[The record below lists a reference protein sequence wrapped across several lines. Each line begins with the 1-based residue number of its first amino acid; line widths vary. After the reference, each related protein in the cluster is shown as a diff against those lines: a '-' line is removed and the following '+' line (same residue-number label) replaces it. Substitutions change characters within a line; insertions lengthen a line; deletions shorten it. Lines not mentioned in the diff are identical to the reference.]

1 MNIKQIDLR
10 LLRSF
15 LTVARTGNF
24 VRASEALSI
33 TQSALSQQ
41 MKELASH
48 LELPLFEKKGRS
60 LILTKFGNGLL
71 QKIEP
76 LLGQIEE
83 ALMQSLDDSKNIV
96 GTLRVG
102 ATNTYSKTI
111 ALPACMELLKEYPS
125 LNIELKE
132 LPAQKVLTELMEGT
146 IDVAIIPQDYQFPD
160 LEWKSLITEQFAVI
174 GTLKAIENLPNTI
187 TLKYLA
193 KHELAALNRQF
204 LMRQKID
211 AQSRQEGIPLNIR
224 MEVSSMGDLIE
235 IAKTGKLLALGSSI
249 ALLKEKQL
257 KSKEI
262 KGDLLIRT
270 AAVCWRKTK
279 FVNSAM
285 IAFQEK
291 AQEISSS
298 LEAEI
303 KLRKRLA

>member
-291 AQEISSS
+291 AQEISNS

-303 KLRKRLA
+303 KLRKRQA

>member
-41 MKELASH
+41 MKELAGY
-48 LELPLFEKKGRS
+48 LDLPLFEKRGRS

-71 QKIEP
+71 LKIEP

-83 ALMQSLDDSKNIV
+83 ALTQSLDDNRNII

-111 ALPACMELLKEYPS
+111 ALPTCMELLKEYPS
-125 LNIELKE
+125 LKIELQE
-132 LPAQKVLTELMEGT
+132 LPAQKVLNELMEGT

-160 LEWKSLITEQFAVI
+160 LEWKSLITEQFSVFGNSRLI
-174 GTLKAIENLPNTI
+174 DKLPNSI
-187 TLKYLA
+187 SLKNLA
-193 KHELAALNRQF
+193 KYELAALNRQF

-211 AQSRQEGIPLNIR
+211 AQARKENISLNIR
-224 MEVSSMGDLIE
+224 IEVSSMGDLLE
-235 IAKTGKLLALGSSI
+235 IAKSGRQLALGSSI
-249 ALLKEKQL
+249 ALLKDKQL
-257 KSKEI
+257 RSREI
-262 KGDLLIRT
+262 KGELLIRT

-285 IAFQEK
+285 MAFQEK

-298 LEAEI
+298 LESEM
-303 KLRKRLA
+303 KNRKRHP

>member
-291 AQEISSS
+291 SQEISSS

-303 KLRKRLA
+303 KLRKRQA

>member
-1 MNIKQIDLR
+1 MNLKQIDLR

-24 VRASEALSI
+24 VRASEALNI

-76 LLGQIEE
+76 LIGQIEE

-111 ALPACMELLKEYPS
+111 ALPTCMKLLHEYPS
-125 LNIELKE
+125 LKLDLKE
-132 LPAQKVLTELMEGT
+132 LPAHKVLTELMEGT
-146 IDVAIIPQDYQFPD
+146 IDIAIIPQDYQFPD
-160 LEWKSLITEQFAVI
+160 LEWSSLITEQFAVI
-174 GTLKAIENLPNTI
+174 GNSKSFDKLPNTI
-187 TLKYLA
+187 TLKNLA
-193 KHELAALNRQF
+193 KFELATLNRQF

-211 AQSRQEGIPLNIR
+211 AQARKEGINLNIR
-224 MEVSSMGDLIE
+224 MEVSSMGDLLE
-235 IAKTGKLLALGSSI
+235 IAKSGKLFALGSSI
-249 ALLKEKQL
+249 ALFKDKQL
-257 KSKEI
+257 RSKEI
-262 KGDLLIRT
+262 KGELLMRT

-285 IAFQEK
+285 LAFQET
-291 AQEISSS
+291 AQEISS
-298 LEAEI
+298 LLDVEI
-303 KLRKRLA
+303 KQRKRQI

>member
-41 MKELASH
+41 MKELAGH
-48 LELPLFEKKGRS
+48 LDLPLFEKRGRS
-60 LILTKFGNGLL
+60 LILTKFGNSLL

-83 ALMQSLDDSKNIV
+83 ALMQSLGDSRNIV

-111 ALPACMELLKEYPS
+111 ALPSCMELLNEYPS
-125 LNIELKE
+125 LKIELQE

-160 LEWKSLITEQFAVI
+160 LEWKSLITEQFSVI
-174 GTLKAIENLPNTI
+174 GNSRAIDKLPNAI
-187 TLKYLA
+187 TLKHLA
-193 KHELAALNRQF
+193 KYELAALNRQF

-211 AQSRQEGIPLNIR
+211 AQARKENISLDIR
-224 MEVSSMGDLIE
+224 MEVSSMGDLLE
-235 IAKTGKLLALGSSI
+235 IAKSGQLLALGSSI
-249 ALLKEKQL
+249 ALLKDRQL

-262 KGDLLIRT
+262 KGELLIRT

-285 IAFQEK
+285 MAFQEK

-298 LEAEI
+298 LESEI
-303 KLRKRLA
+303 KKRKRQP

>member
-1 MNIKQIDLR
+1 
-10 LLRSF
+10 
-15 LTVARTGNF
+15 
-24 VRASEALSI
+24 
-33 TQSALSQQ
+33 
-41 MKELASH
+41 
-48 LELPLFEKKGRS
+48 
-60 LILTKFGNGLL
+60 
-71 QKIEP
+71 
-76 LLGQIEE
+76 
-83 ALMQSLDDSKNIV
+83 
-96 GTLRVG
+96 
-102 ATNTYSKTI
+102 
-111 ALPACMELLKEYPS
+111 MELLKEYPS

-291 AQEISSS
+291 AQEISNS

-303 KLRKRLA
+303 KLRKRQA

>member
-41 MKELASH
+41 MKELAGY
-48 LELPLFEKKGRS
+48 LDLPLFEKRGRS

-71 QKIEP
+71 LKIEP

-83 ALMQSLDDSKNIV
+83 ALMQSLDDSRNIV

-111 ALPACMELLKEYPS
+111 ALPTCMELLKEYPS
-125 LNIELKE
+125 LKIELQE
-132 LPAQKVLTELMEGT
+132 LSAQKVLAELMEGT

-160 LEWKSLITEQFAVI
+160 LEWKELISEQFSVI
-174 GTLKAIENLPNTI
+174 GNSKAIDKLPNAI
-187 TLKYLA
+187 SLKHLA
-193 KHELAALNRQF
+193 KYELATLNRQF

-211 AQSRQEGIPLNIR
+211 AQARKENVSLNIR
-224 MEVSSMGDLIE
+224 MQVSSMGDLLG
-235 IAKTGKLLALGSSI
+235 IAKSGQLLALGSSI
-249 ALLKEKQL
+249 ALLNDRQL

-262 KGDLLIRT
+262 KGELLIRT

-285 IAFQEK
+285 MAFQEK
-291 AQEISSS
+291 AEEISRS
-298 LEAEI
+298 LESEI
-303 KLRKRLA
+303 KKRRCEV

>member
-1 MNIKQIDLR
+1 MNIKQIDMR

-41 MKELASH
+41 MKELAGH
-48 LELPLFEKKGRS
+48 LDQALFEKKGRS

-83 ALMQSLDDSKNIV
+83 ALMQSVDDSRNII

-125 LNIELKE
+125 LKIELQE
-132 LPAQKVLTELMEGT
+132 LPAQKVLTELMGGT

-160 LEWKSLITEQFAVI
+160 LEWSSLITEQFSVI
-174 GTLKAIENLPNTI
+174 GNIKMIEKLPTTI

-193 KHELAALNRQF
+193 KYELAALNRQF

-211 AQSRQEGIPLNIR
+211 AQARKEGASLEIR
-224 MEVSSMGDLIE
+224 MEASSMGDLIE
-235 IAKTGKLLALGSSI
+235 IAKSGKLLALGSSI

-257 KSKEI
+257 RSKEI
-262 KGDLLIRT
+262 KGELLIRT

-291 AQEISSS
+291 AQEISNS

-303 KLRKRLA
+303 KQRKRQT

>member
-303 KLRKRLA
+303 KLRKRQA

>member
-174 GTLKAIENLPNTI
+174 GTSKAIEKLPNTI

-193 KHELAALNRQF
+193 KHELAVLNRQF

-211 AQSRQEGIPLNIR
+211 AQSRQEGISLNIR

-303 KLRKRLA
+303 KLRKRQA

>member
-303 KLRKRLA
+303 KLRKSQA

>member
-24 VRASEALSI
+24 VRASAALSI

-132 LPAQKVLTELMEGT
+132 LPAQKVLTELIEGT

-303 KLRKRLA
+303 KLRKRQA

>member
-1 MNIKQIDLR
+1 
-10 LLRSF
+10 
-15 LTVARTGNF
+15 
-24 VRASEALSI
+24 
-33 TQSALSQQ
+33 
-41 MKELASH
+41 MKELAGH
-48 LELPLFEKKGRS
+48 LDQALFEKRGRS

-83 ALMQSLDDSKNIV
+83 ALMQSLDDNRNIV

-111 ALPACMELLKEYPS
+111 ALPACIELLKEYPS
-125 LNIELKE
+125 LKIELQE

-160 LEWKSLITEQFAVI
+160 LEWSSLITEQFSVI
-174 GTLKAIENLPNTI
+174 GNIKMIEKLPNTI

-193 KHELAALNRQF
+193 KYELAALNRQF

-211 AQSRQEGIPLNIR
+211 AQARKEGASLEIR
-224 MEVSSMGDLIE
+224 MEASSMGDLIE
-235 IAKTGKLLALGSSI
+235 IAKSGKLLALGSSI
-249 ALLKEKQL
+249 ALIKEKQL
-257 KSKEI
+257 RSKEI
-262 KGDLLIRT
+262 KGELLIRT

-298 LEAEI
+298 LESEI
-303 KLRKRLA
+303 KHRKRQA

>member
-24 VRASEALSI
+24 VRASKALSI

-60 LILTKFGNGLL
+60 LILTKFGSGLL

-111 ALPACMELLKEYPS
+111 ALPACIELLKEYPS

-303 KLRKRLA
+303 KIRKRQA